1 MHEMGVT
8 RSLVETVA
16 KHAEQ
21 AGADGVHTVYLRIGF
36 ARDIVDELLDNCFG
50 WMARGTICEGAQL
63 VIERIPFTVRCN
75 HCGEVYHLDVQNE
88 DSWPCPFCGTRDYTL
103 QSGMEFMITGI
114 ECVFNADHGTARA
127 AAY

>member
-16 KHAEQ
+16 RHAEE
-21 AGADGVHTVYLRIGF
+21 AGASGVRTVYLRIGF

-75 HCGEVYHLDVQNE
+75 HCGEVYHLDVHDE
-88 DSWPCPFCGTRDYTL
+88 SSWPCPFCGEKDYVL
-103 QSGMEFMITGI
+103 NSGMEFMITGI
-114 ECVFNADHGTARA
+114 ECVFANERVAADAMA
-127 AAY
+127 C